1 MTPATASLD
10 PRTFLRNLLEQ
21 AHALVPLLPALLMLW
36 PGERSPLEGDPF
48 PIPSATGIA
57 AVCAT
62 IGVAFLITRRV
73 RPTSRW
79 IVAYLGFLVV
89 GALANWRVAPSDT
102 FSASRALMLAGASL
116 AAFAGGASLGEHGWR
131 ALARALV
138 LLVPYA
144 VLPAL
149 FDGAH
154 NFSGPLGNT
163 GSTSEVALLGA
174 AAGAWLALSGDGLWK
189 WLGAAATGL
198 YAFYVGVA
206 PVLAGAA
213 CLAVLLVVLVATMKD
228 TRKLGIVLAGLCALL
243 FFAGRF
249 VPHRPQPA
257 SPRPAELAPGDV
269 GGVAVRKFVWG
280 SLPALIVDYGPL
292 GAGLG
297 QFQAAYP
304 PYRDPQEIE
313 QSSHGRTL
321 PAAET
326 EVEHAH
332 SDLAQG
338 FVEAGWLGGALWLVF
353 LGAAGFAALRLL
365 RDPFETSRAP
375 LGAVAIAVL
384 ANAALR
390 EPLLWNPVSAVAAF
404 GVFGVL
410 LASPATPVPEG
421 PRGWLR
427 SALVGIAI
435 VFVAPQI
442 AGGWTMALHGR
453 ALAKAVSSN
462 NADFAAFALE
472 SCEDSPVALAM
483 RAREREAKAG
493 STPSEEVAEAWRA
506 VLAVRPHNLEAL
518 VQLGIACARLERVD
532 EARASWNHALSLD
545 PGHPALRFNLARVE
559 ALLGDVDASVVQ
571 LEAAK
576 QDVAAALRGF
586 GFAALREARFERGLE
601 LLGRADEK
609 YAGIGPEMA
618 FELARDPATGNE
630 DDRLALEGAAHV
642 LWARQHGANGAP
654 EDAVRSYRQAKR
666 CLTPRDGRALPGTLS
681 LELAAALAAS
691 GKVEDARKELGQRGL
706 EARELSRLPEWAGQA
721 LFENGLLAR

>member
-10 PRTFLRNLLEQ
+10 PRSFLRNLLEQ
-21 AHALVPLLPALLMLW
+21 AHALVLLLPALLVLW

-62 IGVAFLITRRV
+62 ISVAFLITRRV
-73 RPTSRW
+73 RPASRW
-79 IVAYLGFLVV
+79 VYAYLGFLAV
-89 GALANWRVAPSDT
+89 GALANWRIPPSDT

-116 AAFAGGASLGEHGWR
+116 AAFVGGASLGEHGWR

-149 FDGAH
+149 FDGEH
-154 NFSGPLGNT
+154 NFAGPLGNT
-163 GSTSEVALLGA
+163 GSTSEVAVLGA
-174 AAGAWLALSGDGLWK
+174 AAGAWLALSGEGLWK
-189 WLGAAATGL
+189 WLGAAATSL

-213 CLAVLLVVLVATMKD
+213 CLVVLLGVLIVTSKD
-228 TRKLGIVLAGLCALL
+228 ARKLGVVFAGLCALL
-243 FFAGRF
+243 FLAGRF
-249 VPHRPQPA
+249 VPHKPTPA
-257 SPRPAELAPGDV
+257 SPRPAELAPGDI

-292 GAGLG
+292 GTGLG

-313 QSSHGRTL
+313 QSSHNRTL

-332 SDLAQG
+332 SDLLQG
-338 FVEAGWLGGALWLVF
+338 FVDAGWIGGTLWIVF
-353 LGAAGFAALRLL
+353 LGAAGLAALRFL
-365 RDPFETSRAP
+365 RDPFESTRAP

-390 EPLLWNPVSAVAAF
+390 EPLLWNPASAVAAF

-410 LASPATPVPEG
+410 LATPASQPADG

-427 SALVGIAI
+427 SALVGLAI
-435 VFVAPQI
+435 VFVAPQV

-462 NADFAAFALE
+462 NTDFAAFALE

-493 STPSEEVAEAWRA
+493 SAPSEAVAEAWQA

-518 VQLGIACARLERVD
+518 VQLGIANARLERVD
-532 EARASWNHALSLD
+532 EARAAWNHALSLD

-559 ALLGDVDASVVQ
+559 ALLGNVDASVVQ
-571 LEAAK
+571 LEASR

-601 LLGRADEK
+601 LLGRAEAK
-609 YAGIGPEMA
+609 FAGIGPEKA
-618 FELARDPATGNE
+618 FELARDATTGSE
-630 DDRLALEGAAHV
+630 DERLALEGTAHV
-642 LWARQHGANGAP
+642 LWARQHGASGAP
-654 EDAVRSYRQAKR
+654 ADAVRSYRQAKR
-666 CLTPRDGRALPGTLS
+666 CLSPRDGRALPGTLT

-691 GKVEDARKELGQRGL
+691 GKLDDARKELGERGL
-706 EARELSRLPEWAGQA
+706 DARELSRLPEWAGQA
-721 LFENGLLAR
+721 LFDNGLLAR